1 MNNGEISMIDNGGR
15 YKYIVDT
22 IIIFL
27 NLSTSY
33 SIIPYLLFHQ
43 YDRYINLFLVA
54 AIDFLYYCFRFK
66 YIFVC
71 PFKRHPFFYLYILIN
86 ISCLLS
92 AVLTNTGWKS
102 VIAYVVVNAFFY
114 YILFAVYSEYI
125 ELYSRRRAIWLILR
139 AYIIIA
145 AISVIGSVILF
156 FYIKYGGDPYKNFIS
171 TKYDLF
177 YDNYYRI
184 GSNHYFP
191 FNMAIIDAGTN
202 IRIPFFQEKGMICG
216 LYHEPHI
223 LTFMVFPAFFLLLYY
238 VKNVYQRIIVFLFY
252 FLILLLAGSTTNIFA
267 LVLCALFY
275 VMYSMSANLKHSFVL
290 LGVIGCLLL
299 LVFKYFDF
307 DNLLFIADKVE
318 GSSAGYSQSTMMFA
332 FTPRT
337 LFGSSFYNL
346 GYVDWNNPEIRNS
359 DVGIIS
365 FLLNLLFMAVCAL
378 KMLKLYT
385 NKDTFS
391 MSVFFFAAYFFLHS
405 TKVAMVSYSLS
416 MLIFVCFILTV
427 ASENDELQLENSENN
442 VCAFK
447 KNII

>member
-1 MNNGEISMIDNGGR
+1 MKNGEVSIIENEGR
-15 YKYIVDT
+15 WKYIVDS

-43 YDRYINLFLVA
+43 YNRYVNLLLVA
-54 AIDFLYYCFRFK
+54 AIDIIYYLYRFK

-71 PFKRHPFFYLYILIN
+71 PFKRHPLFYLYIVIN
-86 ISCLLS
+86 ISCILS
-92 AVLTNTGWKS
+92 AILTNTGWKS
-102 VIAYVVVNAFFY
+102 VITYILVNSFFY
-114 YILFAVYSEYI
+114 YILFAIYSEYV
-125 ELYSRRRAIWLILR
+125 EVFSGRKAVWLILR
-139 AYIIIA
+139 VYIILA

-156 FYIKYGGDPYKNFIS
+156 FYIKFGGDPYRNFIS

-177 YDNYYRI
+177 YDNYYRM
-184 GSNHYFP
+184 GSSHYFP
-191 FNMAIIDAGTN
+191 FNIAIIDTGDN
-202 IRIPFFQEKGMICG
+202 IRIPFFQEKGVICG

-318 GSSAGYSQSTMMFA
+318 GTSAGYSQSTMMFA

-346 GYVDWNNPEIRNS
+346 EYVDYHNPEIRNA
-359 DVGIIS
+359 DVGIIN
-365 FLLNLLFMAVCAL
+365 FLLNLLFMGICAL
-378 KMLKLYT
+378 KMFKLFVK
-385 NKDTFS
+385 KDTYS

-405 TKVAMVSYSLS
+405 TKVAMMSYSLS
-416 MLIFVCFILTV
+416 MLIFVCFILTI

-442 VCAFK
+442 VCNFK
-447 KNII
+447 KDII